1 MDLPVDPVKR
11 WEALLDGIDL
21 PADDVRTYT
30 SLLVDNHFGNIA
42 LILLFYLFYFCWT
55 TKSISRISIYFY
67 YY

>member
-30 SLLVDNHFGNIA
+30 SLLVDNHFGNM
-42 LILLFYLFYFCWT
+42 LI
-55 TKSISRISIYFY
+55 
-67 YY
+67 